1 MGDAVSP
8 DLCRNSLKCF
18 KLSLGERNDS
28 KRKSC
33 TLWLGKIGFHMNLL
47 SATGEGLAAEG
58 EQELLVEG
66 ASVRGCGT
74 EGGGEVEP
82 KKSFGFLSP
91 RGCRRAGLAAHLAAG
106 PREYGAVP
114 LRSHRTLLRIHRLGG
129 SVLSSETLHH
139 LQISSKLRVFD
150 LAVLFRAC
158 KRSVPLLCYKISPS
172 VSDFLQNPG
181 TFSWLQETAGP

>member
-1 MGDAVSP
+1 MEGSRAFLCELWEMPFPQIFAETVSNVSSYP
-8 DLCRNSLKCF
+8 WGREMTQK
-18 KLSLGERNDS
+18 G
-28 KRKSC
+28 KSC

-66 ASVRGCGT
+66 ESVRGCGT
-74 EGGGEVEP
+74 EGGGELEP

-91 RGCRRAGLAAHLAAG
+91 WGCRRAGLAAHLAAG

-129 SVLSSETLHH
+129 SVLSS
-139 LQISSKLRVFD
+139 
-150 LAVLFRAC
+150 
-158 KRSVPLLCYKISPS
+158 
-172 VSDFLQNPG
+172 
-181 TFSWLQETAGP
+181 